1 MVVELV
7 SGAIN
12 WDTSIFVDEFPKA
25 KEEIKAKKVISV
37 PGGKGA
43 NVAVASARILGS
55 NNVGIIGALGDDDI
69 AKRQIKIL
77 KDEGVDTSC
86 IKQIQNTSSGQAYIV
101 VDHTGENFIITY
113 KAANHMITVD
123 MVNDEVTSKALN
135 ECKLVT
141 VIDPPLEVADAII
154 TNARNLGKTV
164 IWSPGLLVRN
174 GFEKIRETLMKTNY
188 IILNEPEAKIL
199 VGMENAREACLT
211 LSGKMN
217 GKKVIGT
224 LGAKGCIFC
233 WDTKTAVIPAPNP
246 LDLELKVVNTV
257 GAGDAFVGA
266 FSALKIKEFGDMES
280 LFLANIAGALKTTKE
295 ETRGSPSYKE
305 IREYFDDKRVQSLFG
320 KISVV

>member
-12 WDTSIFVDEFPKA
+12 WDTSIFVDAFPKA

-69 AKRQIKIL
+69 AKRQIEIL

>member
-224 LGAKGCIFC
+224 LGAKGCIIC

>member
-188 IILNEPEAKIL
+188 IILNEPEARIL
-199 VGMENAREACLT
+199 VGMENAREVCLT